1 MLDMDLKRIFWV
13 IVFLAILPATLIAWF
28 TPPAFAA
35 ILRVPQ
41 DYPTIQAA
49 INAAKAGDVIEVAAG
64 TYYENVIVNVRDI
77 AIVGESRVTTT
88 VDGGRVGSVF
98 NIQATGVE
106 IRGFTLR
113 NGGSR
118 YYGVYAALYGGAGIR
133 DNRIVNN
140 VIGVLLSESDG
151 NTVEGNDLLDNSM
164 YGIDVITLGGNII
177 RNNTVTGGGYGIEL
191 SDSPSNQVTNNT
203 ISDTSYGVYVAYS
216 NNNNVS
222 DNTLYDNS
230 WNIYLGN
237 SNDNDVGKNDVS
249 GGSAGIQVVRSQ
261 GNSVFNNTASGS
273 SYGIYLAHCGANT
286 VSGNTASLND
296 WGIELYNSTGSTVN
310 ENTVQNNTWGFYLA
324 ENSKGNYIYHN
335 NIISNVKQSFQDM
348 TSSPNTWNTPT
359 TPYQGSYW
367 SDYKGSDTNGDGIGD
382 TYLPWGGVDWYP
394 LMTLFG
400 LESDVAILS
409 VVPSSDRTYLGFS
422 INVTVVAKNLGSTAE
437 TFNVTAYYSQSVIGT
452 KKVVSL
458 APRTDITLIFTWNT
472 TGASIGYYVI
482 SANATVV
489 PFETNIANN
498 SLTDGAIH
506 VRIPGDINGDDQ
518 VDIFDGVLLSL
529 NYGKPASE
537 FPDGDINGD
546 GDINI
551 LDAIIIVAH
560 WTG

>member
-35 ILRVPQ
+35 IRRVPQ

-222 DNTLYDNS
+222 DNTLYNNS
-230 WNIYLGN
+230 WNIYLAS
-237 SNDNDVGKNDVS
+237 SNDNEVGKNVVS
-249 GGSAGIQVVRSQ
+249 GGSAGIQVMRSQ
-261 GNSVFNNTASGS
+261 GNLVLNNTASGS

-286 VSGNTASLND
+286 VRGNTASLND
-296 WGIELYNSTGSTVN
+296 WGIDLYNSTGSTVI
-310 ENTVQNNTWGFYLA
+310 ENKVQDNTWGFYLA
-324 ENSKGNYIYHN
+324 EKSKNNYIYRN
-335 NIISNVKQSFQDM
+335 NVVNNVKQVVQDM

-359 TPYQGSYW
+359 APYKGNYW
-367 SDYKGSDTNGDGIGD
+367 SDYKGADTNGDGVGD

-394 LMTLFG
+394 LMVPWGVGFR
-400 LESDVAILS
+400 DVAIVS
-409 VVPSSDRTYLGFS
+409 VTPVRSFAYVGYRVN
-422 INVTVVAKNLGSTAE
+422 ITVVVENEGSTKE
-437 TFNVTAYYSQSVIGT
+437 TFSVTAYYDGNAFETQTV
-452 KKVVSL
+452 
-458 APRTDITLIFTWNT
+458 TDLGPFFEKTLTFTWNT
-472 TGASIGYYVI
+472 TGVVPQREYRI
-482 SANATVV
+482 SANASAV
-489 PFETNIANN
+489 PDESDTSDNFL
-498 SLTDGAIH
+498 SDGFVK
-506 VRIPGDINGDDQ
+506 VRLAGDC
-518 VDIFDGVLLSL
+518 
-529 NYGKPASE
+529 
-537 FPDGDINGD
+537 NGD
-546 GDINI
+546 GRITVADAVETQMAFEVFNPNADFNADNVINVIDTLI
-551 LDAIIIVAH
+551 LSSAFAS
-560 WTG
+560 